1 MEKDSNT
8 ANVSEALMFNVA
20 DNIMIFILLILD
32 ITDIITYVIHNSY
45 ELIKNSSGRIQS
57 ILYD

>member
-8 ANVSEALMFNVA
+8 AIVSEALMFNVA
-20 DNIMIFILLILD
+20 DNIMIFILLISD

-57 ILYD
+57 I

>member
-8 ANVSEALMFNVA
+8 AIVSEAVMFNVA

-45 ELIKNSSGRIQS
+45 ELIKNSPG
-57 ILYD
+57 